1 MLVIKADGRKEEFS
15 EEKII
20 QTCIRAGVS
29 ADVAKSI
36 AKKVKTTFPTGTT
49 THKIYSFVLD
59 ELDRIGE
66 TGLFTLRESVASL
79 DPTSFEIFVKK
90 VLEAHG
96 YKCVW
101 NKLIQ
106 GRYVEHQVDVMAFKE
121 KNFIVECKRHF
132 NPHRFTG
139 LGICLQ
145 VDARLADIRL
155 GGNAGKNKY
164 NIDAAWIV
172 TNTKFSEHAKQYA
185 KGTGIR
191 LSGWRYEEQFSLEK
205 LIQSKKV
212 LPITVL
218 KMDPSELR
226 TFLRKNIITL
236 DDLMREKPKVPNIKE
251 LLDQSKVL
259 LAKL

>member
-1 MLVIKADGRKEEFS
+1 MYVIKADGRKEEFS

-20 QTCIRAGVS
+20 QTCMRAGVS
-29 ADVAKSI
+29 AETAKSI
-36 AKKVKTTFPTGTT
+36 AKKVKAAFPAGTT

-59 ELDRIGE
+59 ELDRIGD

-79 DPTSFEIFVKK
+79 DPTSFEIYVKK

-96 YKCVW
+96 YKCAW

-106 GRYVEHQVDVMAFKE
+106 GRYVEHQVDILAFKE

-145 VDARLADIRL
+145 VDARLNDLRL
-155 GGNAGKNKY
+155 GGNSGKNKY

-172 TNTKFSEHAKQYA
+172 TNTKFSEHAKHYA

-191 LSGWRYEEQFSLEK
+191 LSGWRYEEEFSLEK

-212 LPITVL
+212 LPVTLL
-218 KMDPSELR
+218 KMDPAQLR
-226 TFLRKNIITL
+226 TFVQKNIITL
-236 DDLMREKPKVPNIKE
+236 DDLMREKPKVPNIKD
-251 LLDQSKVL
+251 LLDQSKRL